1 MAIWLIEPRDPLIV
15 REGRPFGSDP
25 GASATSLA
33 FPFPST
39 MAGGA
44 RTRSALDENG
54 TFMYDRTDKDQ
65 LNKLKKIS
73 IRGPLLVQLAE
84 EGDAI
89 AQYQDENAWLVPMPG
104 DVQFF
109 DSDSVDD
116 ETGEK
121 KVLLR
126 RLVPLNL
133 PARAEIDFEQQERE
147 KLLHLIGLPAAEVPS
162 GTRKPYSHRL
172 RYWYWRHF
180 QTWLRDPTQLTQV
193 EGITLSSLGHEDLA
207 REYRSHVSID
217 SDKETGKE
225 GMLFSTSGLEFT
237 SPGAGRQRLKK
248 AQRLAL
254 AIDVDEDENAGG
266 RTPEAGVASFGGE
279 RRLVTWRH
287 SDAHFPACPD
297 DIREAIKK
305 TGHCRLVLLTPA
317 SFALGYYPT
326 WLHTTLAAEC
336 GVTVE
341 IKAIT
346 VRRPQ
351 VVSGWDL
358 ALGKPK
364 PSRRLA
370 PAGTVFF
377 LSIDGS
383 ADAREKWIEK
393 TWMQC
398 ISDDEQD
405 HSDDVDAEQSR
416 RDGFGLAVLGTWS
429 GQPVALEEG
438 Q

>member
-1 MAIWLIEPRDPLIV
+1 MTIWLIEPRDPLIV

-25 GASATSLA
+25 GASATSLS

-65 LNKLKKIS
+65 LNELKKIG

-89 AQYQDENAWLVPMPG
+89 AKHQDKDAWLIPIPG

-109 DSDSVDD
+109 DSGSVDD
-116 ETGEK
+116 ATGEK

-133 PARAEIDFEQQERE
+133 PAGAEIDFQQQERE
-147 KLLHLIGLPAAEVPS
+147 KQLHLVGLPGAEVPS
-162 GTRKPYSHRL
+162 GTRKPYPNKQ

-180 QTWLRDPTQLTQV
+180 QTWLSDPTQLTR
-193 EGITLSSLGHEDLA
+193 EKGILLSSLGHEDLT
-207 REYRSHVSID
+207 REHRSHVSID
-217 SDKETGKE
+217 SDKDTGKE

-237 SPGAGRQRLKK
+237 SPGAGRQRLEK

-254 AIDVDEDENAGG
+254 AIDVEDTEM
-266 RTPEAGVASFGGE
+266 TPQAGVAGFGGE
-279 RRLVTWRH
+279 RRLVTWRQ
-287 SDAHFPACPD
+287 SNAHFPTCPN
-297 DIREAIKK
+297 DIKEKIED
-305 TGHCRLVLLTPA
+305 TGYCRLVLLTPA

-326 WLHTTLAAEC
+326 WLRTTLAAEC

-341 IKAIT
+341 IKAIA

-358 ALGKPK
+358 ALGTPK

-377 LSIDGS
+377 LSMQGNGNER
-383 ADAREKWIEK
+383 AKWIEQ

-405 HSDDVDAEQSR
+405 R
-416 RDGFGLAVLGTWS
+416 RDGFGLGVLGTWS
-429 GQPVALEEG
+429 GVPVAMEG
-438 Q
+438 RQ